1 MCITLPSKL
10 GEEMGQNRHCPA
22 VNDGMVEPG
31 ELVGCSKDGGIE
43 LVSGIEGRLIGKVW
57 SDVAEAEVVAV
68 VAPSIRRK

>member
-10 GEEMGQNRHCPA
+10 GEEMGQNRHCPG

-31 ELVGCSKDGGIE
+31 ELVGCSKGIE